1 MMTDPNCWMLFNL
14 TTLSTNSSQPTSW
27 NRLLKYPKNARPDT
41 RPKRKVTD
49 MMTRVHICEHVHMY
63 TCVHLDVR
71 MCVFHNEIRNG
82 FGCMMIA

>member
-1 MMTDPNCWMLFNL
+1 MYTCTHVYML
-14 TTLSTNSSQPTSW
+14 T
-27 NRLLKYPKNARPDT
+27 Y
-41 RPKRKVTD
+41 
-49 MMTRVHICEHVHMY
+49 MMTRVHISEHVHMY